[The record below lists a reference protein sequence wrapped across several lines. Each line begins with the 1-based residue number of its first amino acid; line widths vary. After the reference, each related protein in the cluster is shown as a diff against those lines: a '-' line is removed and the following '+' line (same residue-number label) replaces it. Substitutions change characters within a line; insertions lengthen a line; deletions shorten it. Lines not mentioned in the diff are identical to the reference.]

1 MPGARWLRNGRVV
14 NTDLD
19 RVQAEEHDG
28 TFRLVFSETWASD
41 DGEYACQAANV
52 VGHVTTS
59 CRVRI
64 GSESRDS
71 GAWGAC

>member
-1 MPGARWLRNGRVV
+1 MV
-14 NTDLD
+14 NTDLE

-28 TFRLVFSETWASD
+28 TFRLVFTETWASD

-52 VGHVTTS
+52 VGHATTT

-64 GSESRDS
+64 GSEWSR
-71 GAWGAC
+71 